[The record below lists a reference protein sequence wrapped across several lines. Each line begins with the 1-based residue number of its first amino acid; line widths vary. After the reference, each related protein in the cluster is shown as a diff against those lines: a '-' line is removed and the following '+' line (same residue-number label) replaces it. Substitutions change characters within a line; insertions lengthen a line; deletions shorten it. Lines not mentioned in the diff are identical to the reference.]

1 MEPDRGAAERYRS
14 NLQGEV
20 DGAALY
26 RALAQAEAN
35 PHVAEVY
42 RRLAAI
48 EDAHAEL
55 WRKRLAAI
63 GLKPD

>member
-35 PHVAEVY
+35 PNK
-42 RRLAAI
+42 
-48 EDAHAEL
+48 HAL
-55 WRKRLAAI
+55 SWQQMVIK
-63 GLKPD
+63 